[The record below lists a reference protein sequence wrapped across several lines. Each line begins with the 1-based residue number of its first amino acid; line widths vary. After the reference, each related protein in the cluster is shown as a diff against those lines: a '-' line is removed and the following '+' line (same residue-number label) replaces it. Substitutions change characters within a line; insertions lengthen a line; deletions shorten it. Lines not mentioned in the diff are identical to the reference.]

1 VWARAAWAALGL
13 QAAES
18 KGARYSAEPPFRRS
32 CIGLPGL
39 KWGTCLSGTTTSA
52 PVFGF
57 RPGRPG
63 LTRTVNAPI
72 PRNSTRSP
80 RAIAAIIS
88 SKMVLTIFSASLARR
103 CGFIPATRWISS
115 LFSTAAPF
123 CWPNGRKPQV
133 VKSIHPKD
141 YADSRSW
148 PGRVVAAIGHEGK
161 TLRTLWLARRA
172 LLSRPYMRW
181 LALSG

>member
-115 LFSTAAPF
+115 LFSTAA
-123 CWPNGRKPQV
+123 GQTV
-133 VKSIHPKD
+133 ASLKSSRAFIRRTMPIAAHGPVGSSRRSAMICREDFKD
-141 YADSRSW
+141 ALAGPAS
-148 PGRVVAAIGHEGK
+148 VAL
-161 TLRTLWLARRA
+161 T
-172 LLSRPYMRW
+172 PYMRW
-181 LALSG
+181 GLALLG